1 MKAETKTVIT
11 LTDKEMKTLYDAKTI
26 LEDIL
31 LKYCRS
37 NSKIIN
43 CYNSEITTNEK
54 LWDAQTVLNN
64 LTMTWNDD
72 EETRKISI
80 DTIAGQCYTIIRKRG
95 KEDESIHSRLRIRQG
110 AGGKRWY
117 ALRPLGH

>member
-80 DTIAGQCYTIIRKRG
+80 DTIAG
-95 KEDESIHSRLRIRQG
+95 
-110 AGGKRWY
+110 
-117 ALRPLGH
+117 